1 MKALKTSSFKNIM
14 KVPVCFLSL
23 FPLDHA
29 RFQDIQV
36 GIVINTQEKLLTSAV
51 EDWEHFTIEAS
62 QKKKKVP
69 VVIVFIFYLK
79 KVLLIY
85 FSSSRPFLQQ
95 SPFCMFALKYWGVI
109 NVSP

>member
-62 QKKKKVP
+62 QKKKKSTCCDCLH
-69 VVIVFIFYLK
+69 FLLK
-79 KVLLIY
+79 KGAVDLFFFKQT
-85 FSSSRPFLQQ
+85 FSTTITFLHV
-95 SPFCMFALKYWGVI
+95 CT
-109 NVSP
+109 